1 MITRYKVWMDNI
13 GLQDLDDAICITD
26 IKEKTPK
33 INAVTA
39 AKPLG
44 GGSHLLLL
52 RRDSIS
58 ITVRF
63 AIRAY
68 DIATRK
74 RIMSA
79 VRAWAHEG
87 YLSIN
92 DRPGQ
97 RLWVVC
103 DKPPVVESALKW
115 TAEME
120 MTLTAYDVPYWEADT
135 PYTGTYTGKNGSA
148 NLTNP
153 GDIESV
159 LEATITPAAALHS
172 FTIGANGNTFAF
184 SGLSIASGSAVEISH
199 TPQGI
204 LRVKSGSTSLLGK
217 RSATSADEIII
228 KPGTNAVSFT
238 ADASCTAIFSTRGRY
253 D

>member
-1 MITRYKVWMDNI
+1 MITRYKVWIDNI

-33 INAVTA
+33 LNAVTA

-44 GGSHLLLL
+44 GGSHLLRL
-52 RRDSIS
+52 RRESLS

-68 DIATRK
+68 DIAVRK

-103 DKPPVVESALKW
+103 DKPPAVESALKW
-115 TAEME
+115 TAETE
-120 MTLTAYDVPYWEADT
+120 MTFTAFALPYWEEDT
-135 PYTGTYTGKNGSA
+135 PSTCTYTGSKGNATLNSTGS
-148 NLTNP
+148 L
-153 GDIESV
+153 ESA
-159 LEATITPAAALHS
+159 LEATITPTAALHS
-172 FTIGANGNTFAF
+172 FTISANGSVFSFA
-184 SGLSIASGSAVEISH
+184 GLNIASGNAVIISH

-204 LRVKSGSTSLLGK
+204 LRVKSGSASLLGK
-217 RSATSADEIII
+217 RTAASADEIII
-228 KPGTNAVSFT
+228 KPGANTISFT
-238 ADASCTAIFSTRGRY
+238 SDASCTAVFSTRGRY